1 MTNFKTGDT
10 VKCID
15 DKAALYRDGTLVHGQ
30 LYKVLGINSRGIG
43 RGGTTS

>member
-15 DKAALYRDGTLVHGQ
+15 DKAVLYRDSTLVHGQ
-30 LYKVLGINSRGIG
+30 LYKVLGVRSCGIG